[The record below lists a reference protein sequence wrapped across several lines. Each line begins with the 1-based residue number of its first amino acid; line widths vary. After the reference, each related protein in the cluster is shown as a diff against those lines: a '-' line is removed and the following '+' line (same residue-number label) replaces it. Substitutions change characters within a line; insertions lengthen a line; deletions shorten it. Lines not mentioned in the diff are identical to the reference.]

1 MDTITISDLAVNYHV
16 GVPDAERAQAQRLL
30 ITVEMQHDMTAAA
43 AKDDLRRTI
52 NYYDVAQKLLNFGNV
67 RTWKLIESVASDIA
81 MAILSEFP
89 ARAVTVT
96 VKKFIIPEAQFVS
109 VTISRQRGP

>member
-1 MDTITISDLAVNYHV
+1 MDTITISDLAVEYHV
-16 GVPDAERAQAQRLL
+16 GVPDAERAETQRLL
-30 ITVEMQHDMTAAA
+30 VTVEMQHDVTAAA

-52 NYYDVAQKLLNFGNV
+52 NYFEVAQRLLNFGNG
-67 RTWKLIESVASDIA
+67 RSWKLIESLATDIS

-96 VKKFIIPEAQFVS
+96 VKKFIIPEAQYVA
-109 VTISRQRGP
+109 VTLTRQRGP